1 MGIFDAMN
9 TSVGG
14 LQAQSYALQNISGN
28 IANSS
33 TTGYKGIG
41 TSFVDLIPDSSVP
54 SKQVAGGVTANAKA
68 TITTQ
73 GTISG
78 STVATNMAI
87 TGDGFFSIQKATGVV
102 DNVPVFSGVTY
113 YTRRGDFQ
121 LNANGNLVNGA
132 GYYLMGTTVDPK
144 TGNPTGNVA
153 TVLKFQNNFIPA
165 QATTSIQYA
174 ANLPSVPNTAA
185 SSTAASGSLLAAG
198 GLNPSDFAANP
209 LIVGTPPPPYTN
221 ATISGAAATGNLRSA
236 YTATTAT
243 GTVALLDS
251 ASAVATGGTSLDS
264 GSGTHL
270 NTSLLTN
277 LAGKS
282 LTVNGRT
289 INFDNTVSNTST
301 AAGPPVVTT
310 IGLKSPTTSTMQDV
324 LNEIATGA
332 GVPAA
337 NVTINSSGNIQITS
351 STTADVTIGGTA
363 AGLLGVSS
371 VTRGGN
377 VLSTPAITSGTQ
389 LGGTAQPGQA
399 EVLSTPFVVGNT
411 IQVNG
416 TGPANTI
423 TFVNNGATPPN
434 QINITDSIATLL
446 TQIDQLSGAS
456 GSSISNG
463 VITLNTGIANPT
475 LTVTSPNNSAAFA
488 ALGFTSSVS
497 KNRGGGG
504 TAGTGGVIGNDIATF
519 TKESISGGAVTAYN
533 AAGTPVN
540 LQMRWAKTDSAS
552 LGTGHSD
559 TWNLF
564 YQTDPNATGTTVGWV
579 NTGQAFTFAADG
591 SLTSPS
597 SSGITINN
605 VSVGG
610 QSLGSLSLNI
620 SSGGLTQ
627 YASTSGA
634 VTINT
639 ITQNGYAA
647 GQLRS
652 VAVNNNGLVVGTFS
666 NGQNLDLAQVSLS
679 HFNGTNY
686 LKALDGGAYAATEQS
701 GPAIDGASGTISGSS
716 LEGSNTDIADE
727 FTKLIVTQQAY
738 SANTKVITTANS
750 MVQDLLN
757 VLR

>member
-41 TSFVDLIPDSSVP
+41 TSFEDLIPDASVP
-54 SKQVAGGVTANAKA
+54 SKQVAGGVTAHAQA

-73 GTISG
+73 GTIS
-78 STVATNMAI
+78 SSSVATNMAI
-87 TGDGFFSIQKATGVV
+87 TGDGFFSVQKATGVV
-102 DNVPVFSGVTY
+102 DNVPVFNGVTN

-121 LNANGNLVNGA
+121 VNANGNLVNGA
-132 GYYLMGTTVDPK
+132 GYYLMGVAVDPK
-144 TGNPTGNVA
+144 TGNPTGNVP
-153 TVLKFQNNFIPA
+153 TVLQFQNNFVPA

-174 ANLPSVPNTAA
+174 ANLPTQPNTVA
-185 SSTAASGSLLAAG
+185 SSSAASGSLLANG

-209 LIVGTPPPPYTN
+209 RPVGTPATPYSD
-221 ATISGAAATGNLRSA
+221 ATI
-236 YTATTAT
+236 T
-243 GTVALLDS
+243 GT
-251 ASAVATGGTSLDS
+251 
-264 GSGTHL
+264 
-270 NTSLLTN
+270 
-277 LAGKS
+277 
-282 LTVNGRT
+282 
-289 INFDNTVSNTST
+289 TVSNENTTPAPITAATKLSGVSGSDSLTSSFVAGNTIVVGTTPATTITITAAGTGLQDATHVRADDTVGDLLTAIGSATGVAPTINASTGAITFHTGTSQDLSITST
-301 AAGPPVVTT
+301 A
-310 IGLKSPTTSTMQDV
+310 
-324 LNEIATGA
+324 
-332 GVPAA
+332 
-337 NVTINSSGNIQITS
+337 
-351 STTADVTIGGTA
+351 TAF
-363 AGLLGVSS
+363 
-371 VTRGGN
+371 
-377 VLSTPAITSGTQ
+377 P
-389 LGGTAQPGQA
+389 
-399 EVLSTPFVVGNT
+399 
-411 IQVNG
+411 
-416 TGPANTI
+416 
-423 TFVNNGATPPN
+423 
-434 QINITDSIATLL
+434 
-446 TQIDQLSGAS
+446 
-456 GSSISNG
+456 
-463 VITLNTGIANPT
+463 
-475 LTVTSPNNSAAFA
+475 
-488 ALGFTSSVS
+488 ALGFTSPVI
-497 KNRGGGG
+497 KARAGGG
-504 TAGTGGVIGNDIATF
+504 TAGTGTVIGNDITTF

-540 LQMRWAKTDSAS
+540 MQLRWAKTDSAA
-552 LGTGHSD
+552 LGTGHTDS
-559 TWNLF
+559 WNLF
-564 YQTDPNATGTTVGWV
+564 YQTDPNATGTQVGWV
-579 NTGQAFTFAADG
+579 NTGQTFTFASDG
-591 SLTSPS
+591 SLSTPAG
-597 SSGITINN
+597 SGITINN
-605 VSVGG
+605 VSVSG
-610 QSLGSLSLNI
+610 QSLGSVAFNI

-686 LKALDGGAYAATEQS
+686 LKALDGGAYAVTDQS

>member
-41 TSFVDLIPDSSVP
+41 TSFEDLIPDASVP
-54 SKQVAGGVTANAKA
+54 SKQVAGGVTAHAQA

-73 GTISG
+73 GTIS
-78 STVATNMAI
+78 SSSVATNMAI
-87 TGDGFFSIQKATGVV
+87 TGDGFFSVQKASGVV
-102 DNVPVFSGVTY
+102 DNVPVFDGVSY

-121 LNANGNLVNGA
+121 VNANGNLVNGA
-132 GYYLMGTTVDPK
+132 GYYLMGVAVDPK
-144 TGNPTGNVA
+144 TGNPTGSVP
-153 TVLKFQNNFIPA
+153 TVLQFQNNFVPA

-174 ANLPSVPNTAA
+174 ANLPSQPNTVA
-185 SSTAASGSLLAAG
+185 SSTAVSGTLLAAG
-198 GLNPSDFAANP
+198 GLNPSDFASNP
-209 LIVGTPPPPYTN
+209 LIIGTPPPPYVS
-221 ATISGAAATGNLRSA
+221 AGVSGAAATGNLRSA

-243 GTVALLDS
+243 GSVALLDS
-251 ASAVATGGTSLDS
+251 SSAAVTSGTSLDS
-264 GSGTHL
+264 GTSPHL
-270 NTSLLTN
+270 NNTLLTSL
-277 LAGKS
+277 AG
-282 LTVNGRT
+282 TQMIVGTQT
-289 INFDNTVSNTST
+289 IKFDATVSGTST
-301 AAGPPVVTT
+301 ASNVTT
-310 IGLKSPTTSTMQDV
+310 IGLLGGTTSKMSDI
-324 LNEIATGA
+324 LNAIVTGA
-332 GVPAA
+332 GGAPAA
-337 NVTINSSGNIQITS
+337 ASMTSSGNIQITTN
-351 STTADVTIGGTA
+351 TTSDITVSGAA
-363 AGLLGVSS
+363 AGLLGISS

-377 VLSTPAITSGTQ
+377 VLSTPAITGSTV
-389 LGGTAQPGQA
+389 LGGSATAGGA
-399 EVLSTPFVVGNT
+399 EVLSSGFA
-411 IQVNG
+411 VN
-416 TGPANTI
+416 NTI
-423 TFVNNGATPPN
+423 TVNGQTLTFMASGASGAN
-434 QINITDSIATLL
+434 QINITDDITTLL
-446 TQIDQLSGAS
+446 GKIDGLSGAT

-463 VITLNTGIANPT
+463 VITLQTGIANPT
-475 LTVTSPNNSAAFA
+475 LTVTSSNSSAFA
-488 ALGFTSSVS
+488 ALGFTSTVT
-497 KNRGGGG
+497 KARGGGG
-504 TAGTGGVIGNDIATF
+504 TSGTGTVIGNDIATF

-540 LQMRWAKTDSAS
+540 LQLRWAKTDSAS
-552 LGTGHSD
+552 LGTGHTD

-579 NTGQAFTFAADG
+579 NAGQSFTFAADG
-591 SLTSPS
+591 SLSSPAG
-597 SSGITINN
+597 SGITLSN
-605 VSVGG
+605 VTVSG
-610 QSLGSLSLNI
+610 QSLGSVALNI

-652 VAVNNNGLVVGTFS
+652 VAVSNNGLVVGTFS
-666 NGQNLDLAQVSLS
+666 NGQNLDLAQVTLS

-686 LKALDGGAYAATEQS
+686 LKAMDGGAYAVTDQS
-701 GPAIDGASGTISGSS
+701 GPAIAGASGTISGSS

>member
-33 TTGYKGIG
+33 TTAYKGIG
-41 TSFVDLIPDSSVP
+41 TSFVDLIPDASVP

-209 LIVGTPPPPYTN
+209 MIVGTPPPPYTN

-243 GTVALLDS
+243 GSVALLDS
-251 ASAVATGGTSLDS
+251 ASAAATGSTPLDA
-264 GSGTHL
+264 GLGTHL
-270 NTSLLTN
+270 NTSLVTN

-282 LTVNGRT
+282 LTVNGQR
-289 INFDNTVSNTST
+289 IDFDNTVSGAST

-310 IGLKSPTTSTMQDV
+310 IGLKSPTSALMSDV
-324 LNEIATGA
+324 LNAIASGA
-332 GVPAA
+332 GVAPT
-337 NVTINSSGNIQITS
+337 NVTINSSGNIQITT

-363 AGLLGVSS
+363 ASLLGVSS

-411 IQVNG
+411 IQING
-416 TGPANTI
+416 TGAANTI
-423 TFVNNGATPPN
+423 TFVASGATPPN
-434 QINITDSIATLL
+434 QINITDSISTLL
-446 TQIDQLSGAS
+446 NQIDQLSGAS
-456 GSSISNG
+456 GSSINNG

-475 LTVTSPNNSAAFA
+475 LTVTSNNPTAFA
-488 ALGFTSSVS
+488 ALGFTSSIA

-620 SSGGLTQ
+620 SQGGLTQ

-686 LKALDGGAYAATEQS
+686 LKALDGGAYASTEQS
-701 GPAIDGASGTISGSS
+701 GPAIDGASGSISGSS